1 MPVFADAGFKLIK
14 PTTPLIDWV
23 ALWHIILVSVAGGC
37 GLALLVGIAL
47 LGLERADLSKN
58 GGEKA
63 GGFLLGGICLV
74 ACAFIVG
81 VGVYVMC
88 NPSKSKPAKVV
99 KTAQVALV
107 RLTA

>member
-1 MPVFADAGFKLIK
+1 MLAFADAGYKLIK
-14 PTTPLIDWV
+14 ATTPTVDWV
-23 ALWHIILVSVAGGC
+23 ALWHIVVVSAAAGC

-47 LGLERADLSKN
+47 IGLEIVELGKN

-63 GGFLLGGICLV
+63 GGFVLGGVCIA
-74 ACAFIVG
+74 ACAFIVC